1 MFESRGVALG
11 VVASVFMLVVG
22 YLLGQA
28 TAAVPPVPRAVQ
40 GDERLTASEAKTRSG
55 EFAFRD
61 AQIAGLTVRLG
72 GGLAPWDSVKARHER
87 PSQFYAD
94 LRDARVA
101 CGLSANVVGVECS
114 EPPCIGLLR
123 QVRGDVAVELAACT
137 SWTDLLPAPRIYP
150 AKVACPSGREEVVVL
165 VSPAA
170 GDRTPEAALAEDARL
185 AVRRDALVAGWRCA
199 QSVGDVA
206 H

>member
-28 TAAVPPVPRAVQ
+28 TAALPPLPRARD
-40 GDERLTASEAKTRSG
+40 GEERLTASEAQTRSG

-72 GGLAPWDSVKARHER
+72 GGLVPWDGVMARHER
-87 PSQFYAD
+87 PSQFYTD
-94 LRDARVA
+94 LRAARIA
-101 CGLSANVVGVECS
+101 CGLPVNVVGVECS

-123 QVRGDVAVELAACT
+123 QVKGDAAAALAACA
-137 SWTDLLPAPRIYP
+137 SWTEVLPSPRIDV

-165 VSPAA
+165 VSPTA
-170 GDRTPEAALAEDARL
+170 GERTPEAALVQDARL
-185 AVRRDALVAGWRCA
+185 TARREALRAGWRCA
-199 QSVGDVA
+199 QSVKDVA
-206 H
+206 N